1 MYIIAYAMDD
11 QFLQSDLVY
20 LAQQTPKFRQLHD
33 LLQAVCADRRVQLA
47 VRHDLAPTPARL
59 KRGAPA
65 LPANVTVGL
74 AVVRRMMN
82 WSYRTL
88 MQEVNVSAGWRWVC
102 RLYLQPMPD
111 FRTIQNRE
119 AQLKPQTL
127 QLLNTV
133 VVQLGRELGV
143 TTAQKLRVDGSVTE
157 TNIHYPTDSGLLDDS
172 ARVLSRL
179 VQQAREWVQPRTRR
193 DNLWFRDRHRQ
204 AHRLAR
210 DISRLAHPKAK
221 NTRKSSLK
229 LYGQLLTLVETLVGQ
244 VAQIQPRLAALPNF
258 AGAGLQA
265 MFDHYLPLVRTVIT
279 QTRQRVL
286 QGLSVLARNKVVS
299 LFETHTAIIVRGKA
313 KPKDTEFGRKLWYG
327 EVDGGLIS
335 EYRLLAGNPDEAP
348 CLIPSLLHHRAVFG
362 KAPKQVSGDR
372 RIHSADNET
381 AARALGVRRVSLPK
395 SGYKTPR
402 RRRHEKQP
410 WFRAAQRFR
419 NGIEGRISQLRR
431 ARRLDRCLNHGEV
444 GMQRWVGWGVIA
456 NNLATIVLFFIR
468 RRRSLAAALPWNSV
482 FLDTN

>member
-11 QFLQSDLVY
+11 RFLQSDLVY

-33 LLQAVCADRRVQLA
+33 LLQAVCADPRVQLA
-47 VRHDLAPTPARL
+47 VRHDLAPNLARL
-59 KRGAPA
+59 KKGAPA

-74 AVVRRMMN
+74 AVVRRIMN
-82 WSYRTL
+82 WSYRTV

-102 RLYLQPMPD
+102 RLYLQSMPN

-119 AQLKPQTL
+119 AQLKPRTL

-157 TNIHYPTDSGLLDDS
+157 TNIHSPTDSGLLDDS

-179 VQQAREWVQPRTRR
+179 AQQARELVQPRTSR
-193 DNLWFRDRHRQ
+193 DRAWFRDRHRQ

-210 DISRLAHPKAK
+210 DISRLAHPKGQ

-229 LYGQLLTLVETLVGQ
+229 LYGQLLRLVESLVGQ
-244 VAQIQPRLAALPNF
+244 VAQIQPRLVALPNF
-258 AGAGLQA
+258 VGAGLKE
-265 MFDHYLPLVRTVIT
+265 MFDRYLPLVQTVIA
-279 QTRQRVL
+279 QTRLRVL
-286 QGLSVLARNKVVS
+286 QGVSVPAHHKVVS

-335 EYRLLAGNPDEAP
+335 EYRLLTGNPDEAQY
-348 CLIPSLLHHRAVFG
+348 LIPSLQHHRAVFG

-372 RIHSADNET
+372 GIYSADNEK

-402 RRRHEKQP
+402 RRRQEKQP

-431 ARRLDRCLNHGEV
+431 ARHLDRCLNHGEV
-444 GMQRWVGWGVIA
+444 GMERWVGWGVTA
-456 NNLATIVLFFIR
+456 NNLATIALFFIQ
-468 RRRSLAAALPWNSV
+468 RRRSVVIA
-482 FLDTN
+482 

>member
-1 MYIIAYAMDD
+1 MYIIAYASDD
-11 QFLQSDLVY
+11 QFLQSALVH
-20 LAQQTPKFRQLHD
+20 LAQQTPRFRQLHD
-33 LLQAVCADRRVQLA
+33 LLQAVCTDPRVQLA
-47 VRHDLAPTPARL
+47 LRHDLAPNPARL
-59 KRGAPA
+59 KKGAPA

-74 AVVRRMMN
+74 AVVRRIMN
-82 WSYRTL
+82 WSYRTV

-102 RLYLQPMPD
+102 LLYLQPMPN

-127 QLLNTV
+127 QLLNRV

-143 TTAQKLRVDGSVTE
+143 TVAQKLRVDGSVTE
-157 TNIHYPTDSGLLDDS
+157 TNIHYPTDSSLLDDS

-179 VQQAREWVQPRTRR
+179 VQQARALIQPRTPADRA
-193 DNLWFRDRHRQ
+193 WFRDRHRQ

-210 DISRLAHPKAK
+210 NISCLARPKAK
-221 NTRKSSLK
+221 NTGKSGLK
-229 LYGQLLTLVETLVGQ
+229 LYGQLLTLVESLVGQ
-244 VAQIQPRLAALPNF
+244 VAQIQPRLASLRNGA
-258 AGAGLQA
+258 AGLQEL
-265 MFDHYLPLVRTVIT
+265 FDHYLPLVQTVIE

-286 QGLSVLARNKVVS
+286 EGLSVAAQNKIVS

-335 EYRLLAGNPDEAP
+335 EYRLLTGNPDEAQY
-348 CLIPSLLHHRAVFG
+348 LLPSLQHHCAVFG
-362 KAPKQVSGDR
+362 KVPKQVSGDR
-372 RIHSADNET
+372 GIYSTDNEQ

-395 SGYKTPR
+395 SGPKTPR
-402 RRRHEKQP
+402 RQRHEKQP
-410 WFRAAQRFR
+410 WFQAAQRFR

-456 NNLATIVLFFIR
+456 NNLATMAFFFIR
-468 RRRSLAAALPWNSV
+468 RRRSVAAALC
-482 FLDTN
+482 

>member
-1 MYIIAYAMDD
+1 MYIIAYAMDE
-11 QFLQSDLVY
+11 QFLQSALVH

-33 LLQAVCADRRVQLA
+33 LLQAVCADPRVQLA
-47 VRHDLAPTPARL
+47 LQHDLAPNPVQL
-59 KRGAPA
+59 KKGAPA
-65 LPANVTVGL
+65 LPANVTVNL
-74 AVVRRMMN
+74 AVVRRLVN
-82 WSYRTL
+82 WSYRTV
-88 MQEVNVSAGWRWVC
+88 MEEVNLSAGWRWVC
-102 RLYLQPMPD
+102 GLYQQPMPN

-127 QLLNTV
+127 QLFNTV
-133 VVQLGRELGV
+133 VVQLGRDLRV

-179 VQQAREWVQPRTRR
+179 VRQARDLVQPRTRQ
-193 DNLWFRDRHRQ
+193 DKLWFRDRHKQ

-210 DISRLAHPKAK
+210 DISRLVRPKAQ
-221 NTRKSSLK
+221 NNRKTSLK
-229 LYGQLLTLVETLVGQ
+229 LYSQLLKLVETLVRQ
-244 VAQIQPRLAALPNF
+244 VAEIQPRLAALGDF
-258 AGAGLQA
+258 AAGGLQE
-265 MFDHYLPLVRTVIT
+265 MFDHYLPLVQTVIE

-286 QGLSVLARNKVVS
+286 QGVSVPARSKVVS

-335 EYRLLAGNPDEAP
+335 EYRLLPGNPDEAQY
-348 CLIPSLLHHRAVFG
+348 LIPSVQHHRAVFG

-372 RIHSADNET
+372 GIYSADNEKI
-381 AARALGVRRVSLPK
+381 ARALGVRRVSLPK
-395 SGYKTPR
+395 AGYKTTR
-402 RRRHEKQP
+402 RKCQEKQL

-431 ARRLDRCLNHGEV
+431 ARHLDRCLNHEEV
-444 GMQRWVGWGVIA
+444 GMERWVGWGVIA
-456 NNLATIVLFFIR
+456 NNLATIALFFTR
-468 RRRSLAAALPWNSV
+468 RRRSLSAALNRIA
-482 FLDTN
+482 